1 MGLYIGIVIVIA
13 LLVALG
19 MFVSRTGQ
27 RQETGVDS
35 FRRHIDALS
44 PEARREVQER
54 VRGNNVG
61 RTDSRDNGARD
72 GDPDDRHEPR

>member
-1 MGLYIGIVIVIA
+1 MGLYIGIAVVIA

-44 PEARREVQER
+44 PESRREVQER
-54 VRGNNVG
+54 VRGNNIRRG
-61 RTDSRDNGARD
+61 DARDNGARD
-72 GDPDDRHEPR
+72 GDPDDQHEPR